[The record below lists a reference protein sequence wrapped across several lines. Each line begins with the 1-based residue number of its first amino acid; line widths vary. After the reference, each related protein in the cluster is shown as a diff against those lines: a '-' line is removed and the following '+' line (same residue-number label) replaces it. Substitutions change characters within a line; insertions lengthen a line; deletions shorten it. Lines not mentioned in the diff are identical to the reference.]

1 MRVFDKYHTHRH
13 VFLIKASQTDPSSMT
28 FGNAYQTP
36 VSFNRCKLYVQCF
49 FDKCYRRYLGHLST
63 V

>member
-1 MRVFDKYHTHRH
+1 MKVFDKYHTHRH

-36 VSFNRCKLYVQCF
+36 VSFNRCKLYVQCY
-49 FDKCYRRYLGHLST
+49 FDKCY
-63 V
+63 